1 MDNSKDN
8 AWTAKNNMHF
18 KKKKKRRRWGGLKEN
33 QSEGKV

>member
-18 KKKKKRRRWGGLKEN
+18 KKKKRKEEGGA
-33 QSEGKV
+33 G